1 MRKVCIVTGGAGGI
15 GRCITEEL
23 LQAGHFVAVIDKDE
37 RNGAD
42 LSHQYNPDVLLFFRG
57 DIADPTVLESFVQTI
72 LQQHTQIDLLV
83 NNACLSRGGLGHCGY
98 DDFNYVLRVGVSAP
112 YYLAHL
118 LAPAFTPG
126 ATIINIASTRAFMS
140 QPGTESYSAAKGG
153 IIALTHALAASLAG
167 RVRVNAISPGW
178 IDTSNNDWPMAD
190 KIQHPA
196 GRVGT
201 PKDIARMVLYLS
213 SDDASFITGEN
224 ITIDGGMSHLMIYHN
239 DHGWSYQPECL

>member
-23 LQAGHFVAVIDKDE
+23 LLAGYFVAVIDKDE
-37 RNGAD
+37 SKGDD
-42 LSHQYNPDVLLFFRG
+42 LQRQHKSDDCLFFAG
-57 DIADPTVLESFVQTI
+57 DIADPKVLESFVDTI
-72 LQQHTQIDLLV
+72 LQRHAQVDLLV
-83 NNACLSRGGLGHCGY
+83 NNACLSRGGLGRCGY

-118 LAPAFTPG
+118 LSSTFAQG
-126 ATIINIASTRAFMS
+126 ASILNIASTRAFMS
-140 QPGTESYSAAKGG
+140 QPETESYSAAKGG

-178 IDTSNNDWPMAD
+178 IDTSDSEWPLAD
-190 KIQHPA
+190 RAQHPA

-201 PKDIARMVLYLS
+201 PKDIARLVLFLAS
-213 SDDASFITGEN
+213 EDASFITGEN
-224 ITIDGGMSHLMIYHN
+224 ISVDGGMSHLMIYHN
-239 DHGWSYQPECL
+239 DHGWTYQPERT